1 MAQGHHQPTP
11 MEDAIIGLTALD
23 LSAFTRGLH
32 IAGTFNIVDFNGRV
46 NGQLVLRCQPL
57 EEIPTGICP
66 LPMTSSVG
74 ESATLAGGEANASVD
89 SVIDQFEQTLDLTH
103 LNLGQAIKRKFTELE
118 GISQR
123 LRARLGDVTGAEL
136 KQNFNLNLLNEW
148 QPIENEFNDNEL
160 DDFEHDLNTQP
171 LTEENEEAVT
181 GGEQLK
187 PSEGETNNN
196 PLEQQ
201 GKSESVSNKNS
212 E

>member
-1 MAQGHHQPTP
+1 MNQGRHQPTP

-57 EEIPTGICP
+57 EE
-66 LPMTSSVG
+66 LPIRVCASPITSMP
-74 ESATLAGGEANASVD
+74 LAGGNEANASVD
-89 SVIDQFEQTLDLTH
+89 SVIDQFEQTLDLSH

-123 LRARLGDVTGAEL
+123 LRARLGDVTGTEL
-136 KQNFNLNLLNEW
+136 KQNFNLQLLDDW
-148 QPIENEFNDNEL
+148 QPTENELNDNEL
-160 DDFEHDLNTQP
+160 DDFENDLNTPPLLEEDEQKTETVSQLQP
-171 LTEENEEAVT
+171 EVVKEGNEFNKT
-181 GGEQLK
+181 LK
-187 PSEGETNNN
+187 
-196 PLEQQ
+196 QQ
-201 GKSESVSNKNS
+201 GKCENVENKNS